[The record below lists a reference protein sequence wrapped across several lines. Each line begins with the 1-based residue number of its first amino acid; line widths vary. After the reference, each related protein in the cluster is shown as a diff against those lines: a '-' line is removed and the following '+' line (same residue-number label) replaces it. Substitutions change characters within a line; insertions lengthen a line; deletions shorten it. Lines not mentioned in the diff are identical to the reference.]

1 MDGLEDLRPIN
12 NTVTVAISGIHR
24 GVVCAG
30 HVQAVYVLFDEEATP
45 SYMKSG
51 SAGAGVIFVQVLAQL
66 NS

>member
-45 SYMKSG
+45 SYMRSR
-51 SAGAGVIFVQVLAQL
+51 SAGARALFL
-66 NS
+66 SRYWPS